1 MEYNTILTKEEY
13 LQHTGIDLDAELTA
27 YVVNDLEDE
36 LTAPRFIWGI
46 EDWLKHYVYD
56 HYDNDVKILYDNYP
70 FTEHQIKEFKK
81 ATIAQ
86 IQYYLQNGTI
96 SNDSGYNVD
105 TKQIVDYDYLE
116 RISISPEARMHLR
129 SAGLCNLRRSITC

>member
-27 YVVNDLEDE
+27 YVVNDLGDAP
-36 LTAPRFIWGI
+36 APRFIWGI

-56 HYDNDVKILYDNYP
+56 HYNNDVKILYDDYQ
-70 FTEHQIKEFKK
+70 FTEHQIYEFKK

-86 IQYYLQNGTI
+86 IQYYIQNGTI

-105 TKQIVDYDYLE
+105 TKQFIDYDYLE
-116 RISISPEARMHLR
+116 KISISPDARKHLR

>member
-13 LQHTGIDLDAELTA
+13 LEKTGIDLDTELTA
-27 YVVNDLEDE
+27 YVVKDTGDAP
-36 LTAPRFIWGI
+36 APRFIWGI

-70 FTEHQIKEFKK
+70 FTQHQIYEFKK
-81 ATIAQ
+81 AVIAQ

-105 TKQIVDYDYLE
+105 TKQIVDYDYLQK
-116 RISISPEARMHLR
+116 ISISPEARMYLR
-129 SAGLCNLRRSITC
+129 SAGLCNLRRSILC